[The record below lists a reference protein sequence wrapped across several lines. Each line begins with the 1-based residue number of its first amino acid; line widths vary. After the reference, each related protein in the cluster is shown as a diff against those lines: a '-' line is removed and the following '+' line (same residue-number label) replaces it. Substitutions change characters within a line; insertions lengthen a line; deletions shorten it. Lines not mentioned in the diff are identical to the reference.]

1 MRLWL
6 LGVTAVSA
14 FAACA
19 PAWAGDRSGRGTSP
33 SSDVW
38 LQRVHR
44 FVEQCQRGQQEEAK
58 KEFLAYGRV
67 PGITALRRLVKD
79 LPRDH
84 LQRTE
89 AGYMLYILDLDRAL
103 GRSVLVDACRPGVRP
118 ESLGETF
125 SLVTNAYEGH
135 RDRRL
140 LEAVLNLVPYADG
153 GVAGSV
159 HGFLQQTARN
169 RPRDLLAALTKQS
182 PHVWMSVTGGLLC
195 SLCSADG
202 KTTPTYPLLEGIARQ
217 PKDPLR
223 PTALRLFRTMDRIK
237 RETKAIL
244 AAELRQEA
252 QRFPLVPK
260 GLTLPKSAVD
270 LLRSRYPRWHI
281 LGTAGFD
288 DAVIADVHRRFGDQ
302 AGPQHCGGD
311 FDGNGLPDVAL
322 LIRSNEGPS
331 VELVAL
337 RQVKPNRWTLGELSS
352 FDFGSGFQ
360 GGYSRFTRYITP
372 RPPGRVTYWSDGGK
386 SKRLNLEHD
395 GVEFSFYG
403 KASLLY
409 YWTGKG
415 YAVVQTGD

>member
-6 LGVTAVSA
+6 LGVTVVIA

-19 PAWAGDRSGRGTSP
+19 PALAEDRSGRGTSP

-38 LQRVHR
+38 LQRVDH
-44 FVEQCQRGQQEEAK
+44 FVEQCGSGQQEEAE
-58 KEFLAYGRV
+58 KEFLAYGTV
-67 PGITALRRLVKD
+67 PCITALRQLVKD

-84 LQRTE
+84 PQRTE
-89 AGYMLYILDLDRAL
+89 AGSMLYTLDLDRAL
-103 GRSVLVDACRPGVRP
+103 GRSVLVDASRPGVRP
-118 ESLGETF
+118 ERLGETF
-125 SLVTNAYEGH
+125 SLVANAYESH

-153 GVAGSV
+153 AVAGSV
-159 HGFLQQTARN
+159 HGFLQHTARD
-169 RPRDLLAALTKQS
+169 RPRDLLAALTKKS
-182 PHVWMSVTGGLLC
+182 PRVWESVTGGLLC
-195 SLCSADG
+195 SAEG
-202 KTTPTYPLLEGIARQ
+202 QTTPTYPLLEEIARQ

-223 PTALRLFRTMDRIK
+223 PTAQRLFRTMDRIK

-288 DAVIADVHRRFGDQ
+288 DAVIADVRRRFGDQ

-322 LIRSNEGPS
+322 LIRPNEGAQ
-331 VELVAL
+331 VQLVAL

-352 FDFGSGFQ
+352 LDFGSGFQ

-372 RPPGRVTYWSDGGK
+372 RPPGQVTYWSDGGK
-386 SKRLNLEHD
+386 NKRLNLEHD
-395 GVEFSFYG
+395 GIEFSFYG
-403 KASLLY
+403 KASVLY